1 MLLLVY
7 RHTIWWRSK
16 DRPVARPYGLRDGSS
31 APGERKT
38 RERGSPVCSTRDQ
51 VHLSDERG
59 CRTAGCERGFM
70 PWQVATR
77 LRKARDRSAADTVR
91 IDAGRNWHSTSLR
104 VQAARLRL
112 GSRDC
117 VAVKLLSTQIVRNR
131 RKQFSSSTTRHV
143 ACNVVVNAFQQ
154 YERLVNLAT
163 AKFERRCTILE
174 LAHPPLRETARIHWR
189 FIMSAC

>member
-16 DRPVARPYGLRDGSS
+16 DRPVARPYDLRDGSS

-70 PWQVATR
+70 PWQFATR
-77 LRKARDRSAADTVR
+77 LQKARDRSAAGTVR
-91 IDAGRNWHSTSLR
+91 IDAGVNGIRPQCVCRQRGCAWGVATAWQSSFS
-104 VQAARLRL
+104 QLRL
-112 GSRDC
+112 SE
-117 VAVKLLSTQIVRNR
+117 NR
-131 RKQFSSSTTRHV
+131 RKQFSSSTTLHV

-154 YERLVNLAT
+154 YERLDNLAT
-163 AKFERRCTILE
+163 AKFERRRPILE

-189 FIMSAC
+189 FTTAAC